1 MSYNQFQAELS
12 KIFSSNL
19 QLPRLMEL
27 LYAAITIIWIC
38 LAIGFIRKST
48 LAFSEIRGF
57 LKFLIL
63 ISCII
68 IILVLTAIFT
78 TFCKNNSEQE
88 KLINTFIEDSSNFT
102 WNEKRIDTLVP
113 FPSSDGMDELVYLK
127 ICNDIYGYN
136 SKKNNEIEYQEDKN
150 EKTSKYDLYSVFF
163 GDDKIYNYE
172 RSVYWSTDTKKV
184 HDIPSK
190 VSYEYKLKEDKFYKN
205 KDKLPREFWRRI
217 ENNPKEKIV
226 FYIPK

>member
-63 ISCII
+63 IRSN
-68 IILVLTAIFT
+68 LSNVL
-78 TFCKNNSEQE
+78 
-88 KLINTFIEDSSNFT
+88 
-102 WNEKRIDTLVP
+102 
-113 FPSSDGMDELVYLK
+113 
-127 ICNDIYGYN
+127 
-136 SKKNNEIEYQEDKN
+136 
-150 EKTSKYDLYSVFF
+150 
-163 GDDKIYNYE
+163 
-172 RSVYWSTDTKKV
+172 
-184 HDIPSK
+184 
-190 VSYEYKLKEDKFYKN
+190 
-205 KDKLPREFWRRI
+205 
-217 ENNPKEKIV
+217 
-226 FYIPK
+226 